1 MDQETK
7 DRIFEPFFTTRF
19 TVRGL
24 DMAAAYGIIRNH
36 DGWITVD
43 SELGRGTRVVIYL
56 PAVEG
61 KAKEEKAPYTS
72 GVGSTKTVL
81 IVEDEEAVFDITQ
94 EMLESLGYRVIVAK
108 TGKDAIHTAETFD
121 GQIDLALLDI
131 NLPDMEGGK
140 LYPLLMKA
148 RPNLKVIVFSGY
160 TIDGLAR
167 NIMDEGAQDF
177 LQKPFSLAS
186 LSEKLKKVLEGA

>member
-1 MDQETK
+1 
-7 DRIFEPFFTTRF
+7 
-19 TVRGL
+19 
-24 DMAAAYGIIRNH
+24 MAAAYGIIRNH

-43 SELGRGTRVVIYL
+43 SELGRGTRIVIYL

-61 KAKEEKAPYTS
+61 KAKEEKALNVS
-72 GVGSTKTVL
+72 GVSSTRTVL
-81 IVEDEEAVFDITQ
+81 IVEDEEAVFDVTQ
-94 EMLESLGYRVIVAK
+94 GMLEKLGYRVIEAK
-108 TGKDAIHTAETFD
+108 TGKDAIHTAEAFD

-167 NIMDEGAQDF
+167 EILNAGAQDF
-177 LQKPFSLAS
+177 LQKPFSLAA
-186 LSEKLKKVLEGA
+186 LSEKLKKVLEGE